1 MKVSTIKKNKIG
13 QEVIKTIALLMKRI
27 PWPSR
32 RQAMAEVTTR
42 LLDGK
47 PRVAE
52 DVSGWGRSTVK
63 LGMNE
68 LRTGIICLNDLSE
81 RRKPKTEEKYPEM
94 LSDIHEIMEPESQAD
109 PQLRTTLSY
118 TDMTASGVRQ
128 ALLERGWPEEKLPAV
143 RTMSDILFRQGYRLR
158 TVVKTKVQKK
168 TNGPI

>member
-1 MKVSTIKKNKIG
+1 MKVAIVKKNGIG
-13 QEVIKTIALLMKRI
+13 PEIIKTISFLIARI

-32 RQAMAEVTTR
+32 RQAMAEVTVR
-42 LLDGK
+42 LLDSK

-52 DVSGWGRSTVK
+52 DIFGWGRSTVK

-68 LRTGIICLNDLSE
+68 LRTGIVCLNDISK

-94 LSDIHEIMEPESQAD
+94 ITDIHNILEPESHAD
-109 PQLRTTLSY
+109 PQLRTTLPY
-118 TDMTASGVRQ
+118 TNMTASAVRK
-128 ALLERGWPEEKLPAV
+128 ALLEGGWSKDKVPSV

-168 TNGPI
+168 TSGPT

>member
-1 MKVSTIKKNKIG
+1 MKVPIVKKNGIG
-13 QEVIKTIALLMKRI
+13 PEIIETISFLIARI

-32 RQAMAEVTTR
+32 RQAMAKVTIG
-42 LLDGK
+42 LLNSK

-52 DVSGWGRSTVK
+52 DVFGWGRSTVK

-68 LRTGIICLNDLSE
+68 LRTGIVCLNDISK
-81 RRKPKTEEKYPEM
+81 RCKPKTEEKYPEM
-94 LSDIHEIMEPESQAD
+94 LSDIHKIMEPESQAD

-118 TDMTASGVRQ
+118 TNMTASSVRE
-128 ALLERGWPEEKLPAV
+128 ALLEKGWSNDKVPSV

-168 TNGPI
+168 MNGQI